1 MPANPE
7 QSPVIQT
14 GPIINAEAAAS
25 PIIMEENTGYD
36 PNQDFS
42 CGCTAIVPAGSRA
55 LFMKFCLIVMAVGA
69 IVMYG
74 FFKLSESL
82 GWM

>member
-14 GPIINAEAAAS
+14 GSAVS
-25 PIIMEENTGYD
+25 PIIIEESDGYD

-42 CGCTAIVPAGSRA
+42 CGCTATVPAGSRV

-74 FFKLSESL
+74 FFKLSENM